1 MSHTFSLLLYHIVF
15 GTQHRAAFIDPQL
28 RDELYPYIASIVQN
42 ERGSLLAIGGM
53 PDHVH
58 LLVRLKPTASV
69 ADFLR
74 SVKANSSRWV
84 HERADPPRRFGWQEG
99 YGAFTVSESSAAKVC
114 RYVNKQEEHH
124 RRRSFEEEWV
134 DLLKRHGI
142 EFDPADPFGER
153 RPGESRP

>member
-15 GTQHRAAFIDPQL
+15 GTQHRAAFIDLEL
-28 RDELYPYIASIVQN
+28 RDELYPYIAGIVRN
-42 ERGSLLAIGGM
+42 ERGSLLTIGGM

-84 HERADPPRRFGWQEG
+84 HERAHPPRRFGWQEG
-99 YGAFTVSESSAAKVC
+99 YAAFTVSESSAAKVC
-114 RYVNKQEEHH
+114 RYIQNQEEHH

-153 RPGESRP
+153 RP